1 MRGDFGARVISSGEI
16 EFRLWAPDAQ
26 AVKLILAGETEKDM
40 ARDTDGVF
48 STVISCKAG
57 TPYKYLIDGTFSVP
71 DPASRLQA
79 GDVHD
84 QSIIVSPSFNWRNTT
99 WRGRPWHE
107 TVIYE
112 LHVGAF
118 GGFDGVT
125 ENLPRLKVL
134 GVTAIELMP
143 IADFPGKHN
152 WGYDGVL
159 PYAPD
164 SAYGTPEQL
173 KRLIDTAHGLEL
185 QVFLDVVYNHFGPD
199 GNYISSYA
207 SDFFDENV
215 HTPWGGAINF
225 KLSAVRRFFIEN
237 ALYWLID
244 YQFDGLRFDAVHA
257 IKDNEFLLEMAVEI
271 RRVTHG
277 RHVHLILEN
286 ENNEPILLSGNDQEK
301 FNAQWADDWHHCL
314 HVLLTN
320 ECEGYYD
327 DFQNPAQQLARCF
340 SEGFAYQG
348 DPSKHGDGKPRGTP
362 SAHLPPS
369 AFVVCLQNHDQV
381 GNRALGERLTVLAD
395 SDSLRAAMLL
405 LLMTPQIPM
414 IFMGEEWGETK
425 PFLFFTD
432 HNATLANAVRDGRRK
447 EFAHFSAFTRPET
460 RQQIP
465 DPNSRTTFLNSI
477 PSFSSELTEN
487 QEHFG
492 ELVKQCLAVRTAYL
506 FSCLPIMRS
515 NQAVALNGKS
525 VFAEWRFGR
534 SGIFTLAVNFG
545 DDRVP
550 FAPADGRL
558 LISSGTDLEFDGY
571 LLPRTAFAWLAQDE

>member
-1 MRGDFGARVISSGEI
+1 M
-16 EFRLWAPDAQ
+16 
-26 AVKLILAGETEKDM
+26 
-40 ARDTDGVF
+40 
-48 STVISCKAG
+48 
-57 TPYKYLIDGTFSVP
+57 IDGTFSVP

-84 QSIIVSPSFNWRNTT
+84 QSVIVSSSFNWRNTT

-125 ENLPRLKVL
+125 ENLPRLKAL

-207 SDFFDENV
+207 SGFFDENI

-225 KLSAVRRFFIEN
+225 KLPAVRRFFIEN
-237 ALYWLID
+237 ALYWLTD
-244 YQFDGLRFDAVHA
+244 YRFDGLRFDAVHA
-257 IKDNEFLLEMAVEI
+257 IKDNEFLLQMASEI
-271 RRVTHG
+271 RTVIPD
-277 RHVHLILEN
+277 RHVHLVLEN

-320 ECEGYYD
+320 EREGYYD
-327 DFQNPAQQLARCF
+327 DFQNPAHQLARCF
-340 SEGFAYQG
+340 AEGFAYQG
-348 DPSKHGDGKPRGTP
+348 DPSKHGEGKARGAP

-381 GNRALGERLTVLAD
+381 GNRALGERLTVLTD
-395 SDSLRAAMLL
+395 FESLRAAMLL

-432 HNATLANAVRDGRRK
+432 HNAELADAVRDGRRK

-460 RQQIP
+460 REQIP
-465 DPNSRTTFLNSI
+465 DPNSTTTFLNSI
-477 PSFSSELTEN
+477 PSFRSEPTEF
-487 QEHFG
+487 QKGFG
-492 ELVKQCLAVRTAYL
+492 DLVRQCLAVRKAQL
-506 FSCLPIMRS
+506 FPCLPDIRS
-515 NQAVALNGKS
+515 RKAGALSEKS
-525 VFAEWRFGR
+525 VFAEWQFGR
-534 SGIFTLAVNFG
+534 SGLFTLAANFG
-545 DDRVP
+545 DDLVR
-550 FAPADGRL
+550 FKPADGRL
-558 LISSGTDLEFDGY
+558 LISSDTDQEFDGY
-571 LLPRTAFAWLAQDE
+571 LAPRRAFAWLAEDA